1 MTGPASTGAGPAA
14 AVVEGVDVDAVAAAA
29 RGCAAVDHLCSGAWG
44 GVVTYLPGRQVP
56 GIRVARDH
64 VVVSVCSRWGV
75 PASELAR
82 QVRAVLAPLTGARR
96 IDVVVA
102 DVADPPATAAEPSE
116 VETWMTSS
124 TAGLPGAPS
133 SGLVTPTGA
142 AIPRPSL
149 PAWPALTS
157 GQPRPVC
164 AWPWSPASAGRPGW

>member
-102 DVADPPATAAEPSE
+102 DVADPDPSPADAEPREAGPWKSN
-116 VETWMTSS
+116 S
-124 TAGLPGAPS
+124 TAGRGRAPS

-142 AIPRPSL
+142 AIP
-149 PAWPALTS
+149 
-157 GQPRPVC
+157 
-164 AWPWSPASAGRPGW
+164 AGEVGTRAMTCECEMT